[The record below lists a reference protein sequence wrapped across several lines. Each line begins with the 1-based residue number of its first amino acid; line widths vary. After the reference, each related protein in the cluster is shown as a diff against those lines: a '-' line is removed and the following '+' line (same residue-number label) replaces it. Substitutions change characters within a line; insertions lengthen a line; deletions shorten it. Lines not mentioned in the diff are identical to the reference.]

1 MGSVFARAGGRGRRG
16 VEVRLGP
23 ASRETLADLLVRVH
37 ELLEDPHVGTEPID
51 RPIDPLEELTGLD
64 ASAFDTSGMGEPFG
78 EADGDD
84 RGDRSGSPRA
94 PFFAPDDPAVARLL
108 PDANREDPALAEE
121 FRRLTEHGLRR
132 RKQEALALAAAALRR
147 PDHPVVLSMAE
158 AQALAKGL
166 TDVRLV
172 LAERLGVRT
181 DEDAQALGRLAAAGL
196 HEASAGGEQDEA
208 EPWFGAVILYEE
220 LTGLQEDLVRALMR

>member
-1 MGSVFARAGGRGRRG
+1 MARVFARTGSKGPRGIQ
-16 VEVRLGP
+16 VRLGP

-37 ELLEDPHVGTEPID
+37 ELLEDPNVGTA
-51 RPIDPLEELTGLD
+51 PIDPLEELTGLD

-78 EADGDD
+78 GGD
-84 RGDRSGSPRA
+84 RGRTPRA

-147 PDHPVVLSMAE
+147 AEEPVVLTVEE
-158 AQALAKGL
+158 AQALAKGM
-166 TDVRLV
+166 TDIRLV
-172 LAERLGVRT
+172 LAERLGIRT
-181 DEDAQALGRLAAAGL
+181 DEDAQALGEVAAAVARYRAS
-196 HEASAGGEQDEA
+196 EAGESDEA
-208 EPWFGAVILYEE
+208 EAWASAVVLYEE
-220 LTGLQEDLVRALMR
+220 LTGLQEDLVKALMR